1 MITMAMMIT
10 MMVMLIMMT
19 IIMVMIVTTLL
30 IYNNRNNLKNTFGKG
45 VEQCLAIGQKSLYR

>member
-1 MITMAMMIT
+1 MIT
-10 MMVMLIMMT
+10 MMVMLIMMM

-45 VEQCLAIGQKSLYR
+45 VDQCSAIGQKSVYR

>member
-1 MITMAMMIT
+1 MMIT
-10 MMVMLIMMT
+10 MM

-45 VEQCLAIGQKSLYR
+45 VEQCSAIGQKSVYR